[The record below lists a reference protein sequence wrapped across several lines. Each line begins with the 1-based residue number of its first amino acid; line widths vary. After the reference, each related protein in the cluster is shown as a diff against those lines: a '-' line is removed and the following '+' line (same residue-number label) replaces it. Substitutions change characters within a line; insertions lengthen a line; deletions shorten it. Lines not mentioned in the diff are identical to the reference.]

1 MAVEDDIRGTGV
13 LTNKAP
19 ELPTSEPAF
28 DDGSLACL
36 GINTDTRR
44 KMFTCPAK
52 SQTELVGKTFWVLDY
67 FANIEGKDG
76 QEKYIF
82 LGYVFYHDHI
92 LIRKRIKKN
101 IIKKLLTCKRKG
113 MEGKEL
119 HDAMGTYQ
127 GWMNYGNTKNLKY
140 KLNNI
145 GNGKVFK

>member
-19 ELPTSEPAF
+19 ELQTSEPAF

-82 LGYVFYHDHI
+82 LAKWNLTDPDSEAFKVWTGSTEIFFI
-92 LIRKRIKKN
+92 LDKLREMNKFPRKVTLR
-101 IIKKLLTCKRKG
+101 RRSRGG
-113 MEGKEL
+113 MYFE
-119 HDAMGTYQ
+119 
-127 GWMNYGNTKNLKY
+127 
-140 KLNNI
+140 
-145 GNGKVFK
+145 

>member
-1 MAVEDDIRGTGV
+1 MRVKNNWQVFPVDARGV
-13 LTNKAP
+13 
-19 ELPTSEPAF
+19 
-28 DDGSLACL
+28 D
-36 GINTDTRR
+36 
-44 KMFTCPAK
+44 
-52 SQTELVGKTFWVLDY
+52 
-67 FANIEGKDG
+67 
-76 QEKYIF
+76 F

-101 IIKKLLTCKRKG
+101 IIKKLLNCKRKG

>member
-19 ELPTSEPAF
+19 ELPTSELAF

-76 QEKYIF
+76 NMKYIF
-82 LGYVFYHDHI
+82 KAKFKLEDDESEAFKVWTGSTEIFFI
-92 LIRKRIKKN
+92 LDKLREMNKFPRKVTLHR
-101 IIKKLLTCKRKG
+101 RSRGG
-113 MEGKEL
+113 MYFE
-119 HDAMGTYQ
+119 
-127 GWMNYGNTKNLKY
+127 
-140 KLNNI
+140 
-145 GNGKVFK
+145 

>member
-1 MAVEDDIRGTGV
+1 MAVEDDIRGAGV

-19 ELPTSEPAF
+19 ELPTSEPAL

-76 QEKYIF
+76 QEKYKAKRYGGEGIARCDGDIPRMDE
-82 LGYVFYHDHI
+82 L
-92 LIRKRIKKN
+92 RKYEKP
-101 IIKKLLTCKRKG
+101 
-113 MEGKEL
+113 
-119 HDAMGTYQ
+119 
-127 GWMNYGNTKNLKY
+127 
-140 KLNNI
+140 
-145 GNGKVFK
+145 

>member
-1 MAVEDDIRGTGV
+1 MAVDDAIRGTGG

-52 SQTELVGKTFWVLDY
+52 SQTELVGKTFWIVDY

-76 QEKYIF
+76 QEDKEEYCQKIAILQAERNGGEGVARCDGDIPRMDELRKYE
-82 LGYVFYHDHI
+82 
-92 LIRKRIKKN
+92 KP
-101 IIKKLLTCKRKG
+101 
-113 MEGKEL
+113 
-119 HDAMGTYQ
+119 
-127 GWMNYGNTKNLKY
+127 
-140 KLNNI
+140 
-145 GNGKVFK
+145 

>member
-1 MAVEDDIRGTGV
+1 MAVEDDIRGTDA
-13 LTNKAP
+13 LPNKAP

-76 QEKYIF
+76 KMKYLFKAKSNLDDAESESFKVWTGSSEIFFILDKLREINKFPRKVTLRRTTGQE
-82 LGYVFYHDHI
+82 
-92 LIRKRIKKN
+92 
-101 IIKKLLTCKRKG
+101 
-113 MEGKEL
+113 
-119 HDAMGTYQ
+119 
-127 GWMNYGNTKNLKY
+127 
-140 KLNNI
+140 
-145 GNGKVFK
+145 

>member
-52 SQTELVGKTFWVLDY
+52 RYGGEGIARCDGDIPRMDELRKY
-67 FANIEGKDG
+67 
-76 QEKYIF
+76 EKP
-82 LGYVFYHDHI
+82 
-92 LIRKRIKKN
+92 
-101 IIKKLLTCKRKG
+101 
-113 MEGKEL
+113 
-119 HDAMGTYQ
+119 
-127 GWMNYGNTKNLKY
+127 
-140 KLNNI
+140 
-145 GNGKVFK
+145 